1 MQLVQSD
8 GLEPQ
13 VRQLLAESHPL
24 QVAKPFSKVRDSPGW
39 SQAVQLLLLTAE
51 ARYKSAAHEEQ
62 LVAEPT
68 HAKQLELQ
76 GVQVVTSR

>member
-39 SQAVQLLLLTAE
+39 SQALQLLTDE
-51 ARYKSAAHEEQ
+51 ARYKPAAHEEQ